1 MWHNMHGFG
10 GGFNWFG
17 FLIIIAIVVIIYLLI
32 RNNSYNRSQ
41 SRRASQTPLEILQ
54 ERLAKGEISKE
65 EYRELKNELENG
77 E

>member
-17 FLIIIAIVVIIYLLI
+17 LLIIIAIVVIIYLLI